1 LFGSNDNVIEHNV
14 VIDNLAANA
23 CGVNVVGGSQRN
35 VERHNL
41 ATNNEWGIQIISP
54 TTLNNEILRN
64 ETLRNRGNGIR
75 NVLGASGTIIENNRA
90 FDNGFAPN
98 PLTTGTTNAGIRIA
112 SGTGIVVRR
121 NHAFDNLLV
130 DLRNDVAVA
139 IYENNHCWTSSPAG
153 LCEHTEGESPK

>member
-54 TTLNNEILRN
+54 TTLNNEIFRN

-121 NHAFDNLLV
+121 NPAFDNLLV

-139 IYENNHCWTSSPAG
+139 IYENNHCRTSSPAG